1 MVRTLEIKTNDAELQ
16 QSLSLTN
23 DNGETLTMNQLQTTA
38 ASLLPNQ
45 EFLLRYTDSDGDHV
59 TITSD
64 ADVKEIEKYMQDEM
78 QDEQLESLEVTA
90 VPQEPTSTQR
100 TATVIQTQ
108 LRGLVTAMSKLTAKP
123 ESKPPTPTSAMNLLA
138 ASLEAMDVAQDAE
151 ELATVKKELLLV
163 LQDETFRK
171 MVEELS
177 ATEEFK
183 ELADA
188 LVTAIYQEDAQ
199 VIEDTAT
206 ARFDELLTFA
216 QRIIASCP
224 SLKHVVV
231 NVTKSLMTGLV
242 RHNDE
247 EMDSNA
253 SDSSSCSSSRSCC
266 SDDHETVD

>member
-1 MVRTLEIKTNDAELQ
+1 MVRTLEIKTNYAELQ

-45 EFLLRYTDSDGDHV
+45 EFLLRYTDSDRDHV

-64 ADVKEIEKYMQDEM
+64 ADVKEIEN
-78 QDEQLESLEVTA
+78 
-90 VPQEPTSTQR
+90 TQR

-123 ESKPPTPTSAMNLLA
+123 ESNPTPTSAMNLLA
-138 ASLEAMDVAQDAE
+138 ASLEAMDVAQDAK
-151 ELATVKKELLLV
+151 ELATVKKEMLLV

-206 ARFDELLTFA
+206 AHFDELLTFA

-231 NVTKSLMTGLV
+231 NVTKSLLTGLV
-242 RHNDE
+242 RHNDG
-247 EMDSNA
+247 
-253 SDSSSCSSSRSCC
+253 
-266 SDDHETVD
+266 